1 MVLIDVGIWLFNI
14 SRCGYFN
21 RARASKGAPA
31 EFGDIQECLDSLA
44 AWTAGRRLSETSTFG
59 VVPDSETS
67 VTYFLCLRQAANG
80 DFLLGLWNKIQ
91 TNSNKIASVGVNDV
105 VGSVATKF
113 TEIDEDR
120 IPGYATYF
128 YIMPAERK
136 VATVRVKHPMNGL
149 RNFSAYLSNFV
160 RYVNP
165 KHVVIGPAGEG
176 DAIAVVGYQ
185 RHPTDD
191 EVGTYQPQFR
201 VSTISKPGETA
212 YLVENSGRI
221 RKAICKTTVDREVP
235 DVRVWWQRGMA
246 VLGLG
251 AKAHKQDLLDE
262 VVIKAEIPM
271 TFERAE
277 IEQIV
282 QDWTERQA
290 AGNEAEDDIGFVLQG
305 ESAPRWLGK
314 SYARKPIEMEVQW
327 LDEELVDPDALLGQL
342 VARRA
347 TILGLGT

>member
-1 MVLIDVGIWLFNI
+1 MVLTDVGIWLFNI

-21 RARASKGAPA
+21 RARAKKGDPA
-31 EFGDIQECLDSLA
+31 EFGDIQECLESLS
-44 AWTAGRRLSETSTFG
+44 AWTAGRRLSETSTYG
-59 VVPDSETS
+59 VVTDSETS
-67 VTYFLCLRQAANG
+67 VSYFLCLRRAENG
-80 DFLLGLWNKIQ
+80 DYLLGLWNKIQ

-105 VGSVATKF
+105 VGSVATQF

-149 RNFSAYLSNFV
+149 RNFSAYLYNFV
-160 RYVNP
+160 RFINP
-165 KHVVIGPAGEG
+165 KHVILGPPGENDEIAVIGYRENPA
-176 DAIAVVGYQ
+176 
-185 RHPTDD
+185 TD
-191 EVGTYQPQFR
+191 EHRSYQPQFR
-201 VSTISKPGETA
+201 VSTISKPGESA
-212 YLVENSGRI
+212 YLIKNSGRI
-221 RKAICKTTVDREVP
+221 RKAICKTTLDREVP

-246 VLGLG
+246 VFGLG

-277 IEQIV
+277 VEQIV

-290 AGNEAEDDIGFVLQG
+290 AGNDAEDDIGFVLQG
-305 ESAPRWLGK
+305 EGSPRWLSK

-327 LDEELVDPDALLGQL
+327 LDEELVDPNALLAQL